1 MPTNLPRR
9 KPQYEEGLL
18 PAVLLAAGVI
28 LLAIVWAGYTATP
41 QQTAV
46 NVPPPVTETR

>member
-9 KPQYEEGLL
+9 KPQYEEGML

-28 LLAIVWAGYTATP
+28 VLAVVWAGYTTKPEEA
-41 QQTAV
+41 ALSA
-46 NVPPPVTETR
+46 PPPVTETR